1 MKILKKITS
10 NDDYTTRLLLDYLCF
25 NSNFRLVAIDLSMQ
39 KELKIL

>member
-10 NDDYTTRLLLDYLCF
+10 NDDYATRLLDYLCF
-25 NSNFRLVAIDLSMQ
+25 NSNYRLVAIDLSMQ